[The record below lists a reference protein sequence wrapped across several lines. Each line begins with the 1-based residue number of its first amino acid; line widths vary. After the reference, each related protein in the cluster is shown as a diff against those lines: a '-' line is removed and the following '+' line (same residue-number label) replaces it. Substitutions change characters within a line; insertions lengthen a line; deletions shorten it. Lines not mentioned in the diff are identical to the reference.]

1 MNFTQSFKLALNSL
15 RTSKMR
21 AFLTML
27 GIIIGVGAVIVILS
41 LGNGMTNMM
50 NEQFETLGSNLIQ
63 VMVWPRGE
71 SGTRDVD
78 ADDLYELV
86 ERYPQ
91 YLTGVS
97 PYVSASAK
105 VRSGTDTF
113 ERTSVYGVSE
123 SFFKSDTQKTMQ
135 GEALAEGRFL
145 RYIDVERRQNVCV
158 IGSYLALEAFR
169 GDALGKSLSIGGVPY
184 TVVGVLAEN
193 ADNSEGSGDDKVYIS
208 YENAGSLQGGS
219 GQSMYLMT
227 CTNRDLASAAKGI
240 IENRL
245 YKTYQSTDY
254 YMVMTS
260 AEMMDAMNTMMNT
273 MMIVLVAI
281 AAISLLVGGIGI
293 MNIMLV
299 SVTERTREI
308 GIRKSLGAKQRDIR
322 SQFVIE
328 AGTTSAVGGV
338 LGILFGLLLAGI
350 ATALVASLMTTGVG
364 GATFTATPTVGDVA
378 ISFGVSVGIGI
389 LFGYLPANKA
399 ARLNPIDALRY
410 E

>member
-1 MNFTQSFKLALNSL
+1 MNFGQSFKLALNSL

-71 SGTRDVD
+71 GGTRDVD

-86 ERYPQ
+86 DQYPQ
-91 YLTGVS
+91 YLFGVS

-113 ERTSVYGVSE
+113 DRTSVYGVSE

-135 GEALAEGRFL
+135 GETLEEGRFL
-145 RYIDVERRQNVCV
+145 RYIDVDRRQNVCV
-158 IGSYLALEAFR
+158 IGSYLEQEAFR
-169 GDALGKSLSIGGVPY
+169 GDALGKSLSISGVPY
-184 TVVGVLAEN
+184 TVVGILEQS
-193 ADNSEGSGDDKVYIS
+193 ADNTEGSGDDKVYIP
-208 YENAGSLQGGS
+208 YENAQRLLGGAAY
-219 GQSMYLMT
+219 QDMYLMT
-227 CTNRDLASAAKGI
+227 STNRDTAATAKGI

-245 YKTYQSTDY
+245 LKTYQSTDY

-281 AAISLLVGGIGI
+281 V
-293 MNIMLV
+293 NIMLV

-338 LGILFGLLLAGI
+338 LGILFGLALAAV
-350 ATALVASLMTTGVG
+350 ATALVGSLMTSGVSNV
-364 GATFTATPTVGDVA
+364 TFSAVPSVGDVA